1 MKERRTFASVIA
13 IVTGLA
19 VAGCADWSYSPAP
32 RGTPSSAATNLSA
45 AQDGIAKNPRGFLDY
60 LGNEYT
66 AYAGTLSQQG
76 SLVNADYFARKALGA
91 EHGFL
96 VEPEQNAAW
105 GIPLEQ
111 PLGFR
116 TQLAQAR
123 TRLMTALNG
132 GARERAPAVAARA
145 QARYDCWVADME
157 RDWQSGQNGQCRREF
172 LAAMDE
178 LESKP
183 AAVAPANVVD
193 IYFDFNKATLTLE
206 ARQIIQQLA
215 AQLKTN
221 GASTITIV
229 GKTDLTGSTGYNL
242 ALSKRRAETVQAELV
257 KAGVAA
263 GRMKV
268 QWTGD
273 GEPPVKTGHGVRE
286 PRNRVVEIMVR

>member
-1 MKERRTFASVIA
+1 
-13 IVTGLA
+13 
-19 VAGCADWSYSPAP
+19 
-32 RGTPSSAATNLSA
+32 
-45 AQDGIAKNPRGFLDY
+45 
-60 LGNEYT
+60 
-66 AYAGTLSQQG
+66 
-76 SLVNADYFARKALGA
+76 
-91 EHGFL
+91 
-96 VEPEQNAAW
+96 
-105 GIPLEQ
+105 
-111 PLGFR
+111 
-116 TQLAQAR
+116 LAQAR